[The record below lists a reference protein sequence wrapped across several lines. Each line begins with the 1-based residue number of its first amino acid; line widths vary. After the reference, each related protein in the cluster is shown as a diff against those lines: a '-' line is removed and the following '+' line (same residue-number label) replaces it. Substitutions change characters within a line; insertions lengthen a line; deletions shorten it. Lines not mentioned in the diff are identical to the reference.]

1 MIKVTIKIK
10 QILYI
15 FFAILFL
22 AGCHHNAHIRTQRPL
37 IPSET
42 VFSGSLTPFPI
53 SLGNKVDFWG
63 NKPEKS
69 IGILGMRSELS
80 FLSGLKNNQE
90 IGTYAGFGLG
100 SFVSGNIYG
109 LHYKKYRYSPF
120 TDKLVKVG
128 GDLEINVSD
137 RGKVFNTKT
146 SIIEASS
153 EEYKRYKGIHF
164 LYAHSLGHI
173 RGYYDDRNF
182 KNYSNLSYKIQS
194 VGIGLTMGRE
204 KKTYLK
210 NTYLQSQIDISLI
223 QDNYSYNNE
232 SVYLLFAFSLG
243 FNIFN
248 PPTNSK
254 ISFEP
259 LPIIRKKPT
268 KLSKDKFLNSTNENL
283 DFETE
288 KLIKDNDIFFDPETG
303 EVIEKDNVEYDPE
316 TGEEIE

>member
-1 MIKVTIKIK
+1 MTTITNKSK
-10 QILYI
+10 QIVYI

-37 IPSET
+37 SPSET

-53 SLGNKVDFWG
+53 GLGNKVDFLG

-90 IGTYAGFGLG
+90 IGTYAGLGLG

-109 LHYKKYRYSPF
+109 LHYKKYKYSPF

-128 GDLEINVSD
+128 GGLEINVSD

-164 LYAHSLGHI
+164 LYAHSLGYI
-173 RGYYDDRNF
+173 RKYYDRNF

-204 KKTYLK
+204 RKTYIK

-223 QDNYSYNNE
+223 QDNFSYNNK
-232 SVYLLFAFSLG
+232 SVYVLFAFSLG

-248 PPTNSK
+248 PSTNPK
-254 ISFEP
+254 TSFEP
-259 LPIIRKKPT
+259 LPIFRERST
-268 KLSKDKFLNSTNENL
+268 KLSTDQFLNTTNENL

-288 KLIKDNDIFFDPETG
+288 KLIKDSDIIFDPETG
-303 EVIEKDNVEYDPE
+303 DEIEKENVEYDPE